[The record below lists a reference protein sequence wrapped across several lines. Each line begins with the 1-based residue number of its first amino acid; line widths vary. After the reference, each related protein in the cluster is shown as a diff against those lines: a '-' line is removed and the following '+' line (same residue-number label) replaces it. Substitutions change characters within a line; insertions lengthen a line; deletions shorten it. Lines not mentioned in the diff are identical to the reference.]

1 MTKESKTEKDYAGT
15 HVLVE
20 FWGSRVIEDPARVEA
35 ILLEACKRARCNPLK
50 AMIHKFEPQGVSG
63 VVLLEES
70 HIAMHS
76 WPERDY
82 LGIDLFTCGDS
93 SLIDK
98 AIEYLKQEFAPDRL
112 ELKRI
117 DRGKF

>member
-1 MTKESKTEKDYAGT
+1 MTHALETEKKYAGT

-20 FWGSRVIEDPARVEA
+20 FWESIIIEDPVRVEE
-35 ILLEACKRARCNPLK
+35 ILLESCKK
-50 AMIHKFEPQGVSG
+50 ANCKPIKALIHNFEPQGISG
-63 VVLLEES
+63 IVLLEES
-70 HIAMHS
+70 HISLHS

-93 SLIDK
+93 SLIDQ
-98 AIEYLKQEFAPDRL
+98 AIEYLEDQFQP
-112 ELKRI
+112 KRVEITKI